1 MTRLHKTSDQTL
13 FNVDPTSRV
22 APGARVGEGVE
33 IGPFCRIGPYVV
45 LAEGVRLHSHIVIEG
60 HTTIGRQTEV
70 YPFTALGG
78 PPQHLR
84 YHGEPTRLEIGS
96 DCVLREH
103 VSIHRG
109 TAHGG
114 GVTAIGNNVMLMTQV
129 HLGHDVRLG
138 NHVVMAGKST
148 LAGHVTVEDHA
159 IIGGASAVHQFCR
172 IGAHAIVGGC
182 AALPMDLIPY
192 GMAVGNHARLT
203 GLNLVGLKRMGL
215 PRSSIHALR
224 SAFHDLFVAEGPP
237 FRSRVH
243 EVAERYAASPEV
255 SKIIAFLRADA
266 RRSILPARKRSAVEV
281 IED

>member
-1 MTRLHKTSDQTL
+1 MHKNPDQPW
-13 FNVDPTSRV
+13 FNLDPTSRV
-22 APGARVGEGVE
+22 APGARIGEGVE
-33 IGPFCRIGPYVV
+33 IGPFCRIGPDVV

-60 HTTIGRQTEV
+60 NTTIGPRTEI

-78 PPQHLR
+78 PPQHLSYR
-84 YHGEPTRLEIGS
+84 GEPTRLEIGA
-96 DCVLREH
+96 DCVLREQ

-109 TAHGG
+109 TVHGG
-114 GVTAIGNNVMLMTQV
+114 GLTAIGNNVLLMAQV
-129 HLGHDVRLG
+129 HVGHDARLG
-138 NHVVMAGKST
+138 NHVIMAGKSS

-159 IIGGASAVHQFCR
+159 IIGGASGVHQFCR
-172 IGAHAIVGGC
+172 IGAHAFVGAC

-192 GMAVGNHARLT
+192 GIAAGNHARLT
-203 GLNLVGLKRMGL
+203 GLNLVGLKRLGL

-224 SAFHDLFVAEGPP
+224 GAFHDLFVAEGPP
-237 FRSRVH
+237 FRSRVD

-255 SKIIAFLRADA
+255 GKIIAFLRADA